1 MLPLFGAS
9 RKQYGFVHC
18 LLLRLPSEGGDY
30 SVPACDDIIGSCPGK
45 QKSLQGDKETS
56 PTYDVTEKTVVEIK
70 KERGGGE
77 KIRINICILGITIT
91 FVLPF
96 LSKRCLK
103 LCLAWNR
110 KDFACVC
117 VRTDGFI
124 IIIKKIH

>member
-77 KIRINICILGITIT
+77 DKNKHLYIGNNNNICSA
-91 FVLPF
+91 FSF
-96 LSKRCLK
+96 
-103 LCLAWNR
+103 
-110 KDFACVC
+110 
-117 VRTDGFI
+117 
-124 IIIKKIH
+124 